1 MSSKSLFEFKFCIHC
16 GVRLPEKAESCTNC
30 GAINNHLT
38 KTSAVCVSCGAKLP
52 FRAVYCQKC
61 GTPVDTAKKNDPVVA
76 KPNTNSTVCKCL
88 YCGKEIAIQF
98 GTASVRCPH
107 CDRIVFIDDMLSF
120 EETDN
125 DIHEIK
131 VEVNKGKSPGISHDS
146 VLNNGIQNIKQ
157 STPQYFQHN
166 IQQNIRQNLQQ
177 DIQQNNQH
185 NRQNYDKKET
195 SSSPAIDIPNIVIIG
210 CAVILVL
217 IYAFS
222 GGGEPKKEIQ
232 KEEVKPPV
240 VTEVAPKPK
249 SNVGAAKIEY
259 LTYVGNSKSRVFHRE
274 NCGSVSKMKENNKV
288 FFSSRD
294 KAFDSGYKPCQRCNP

>member
-61 GTPVDTAKKNDPVVA
+61 GTPVYTAKKNDPVVA

-107 CDRIVFIDDMLSF
+107 CDRIVFIDEVLSYQ
-120 EETDN
+120 ETDYHVHDTN
-125 DIHEIK
+125 AERRDK
-131 VEVNKGKSPGISHDS
+131 LPEVSHNLF
-146 VLNNGIQNIKQ
+146 LNNNKQ
-157 STPQYFQHN
+157 STHQSIQH
-166 IQQNIRQNLQQ
+166 NIRQNLQ
-177 DIQQNNQH
+177 H
-185 NRQNYDKKET
+185 NIQNYDNKENPN
-195 SSSPAIDIPNIVIIG
+195 SSVTDFSGVVKIACSVIS
-210 CAVILVL
+210 VLL
-217 IYAFS
+217 IYVFS

-232 KEEVKPPV
+232 KEEVKPPAI
-240 VTEVAPKPK
+240 TEIAPKPK
-249 SNVGAAKIEY
+249 SNVGPSQVVY
-259 LTYVGNSKSRVFHRE
+259 LTYVGNSNSRVFHRE
-274 NCGSVSKMKENNKV
+274 NCGSVTKMKEKNKV

-294 KAFDSGYKPCQRCNP
+294 KAFDAGYKPCQRCNP